1 MITQLLDEVQVVQEK
16 EHKLIL
22 VVGAPGSG
30 KSKLLRQLKGREDVA
45 QVNIYKELTRLLMAL
60 PRERWA
66 QELTNILADI
76 FQSYDEPILAVDNI
90 EILFARELQADPL
103 AIFAQFS
110 KDRTLI
116 VGWVGGF
123 ANNQLSWAVQ
133 GHPEFKTFP
142 AEAFP
147 GSIIVL

>member
-1 MITQLLDEVQVVQEK
+1 LITQLLDEVQVVQEK
-16 EHKLIL
+16 EHKLIF

-30 KSKLLRQLKGREDVA
+30 KSKLLRLLKDREDVA

-76 FQSYDEPILAVDNI
+76 FESYDEPILALDNI
-90 EILFARELQADPL
+90 EILFARELRADPL
-103 AIFAQFS
+103 AIFVQFS
-110 KDRTLI
+110 MDKTLI
-116 VGWVGGF
+116 VGWVGSYE
-123 ANNQLSWAVQ
+123 NNQLSWAVQ
-133 GHPEFKTFP
+133 GHPEYKTFP
-142 AEAFP
+142 ADACP